1 MTNKR
6 VSETQMSSYK
16 KNTLG
21 VHKEEKKIIPIS
33 LINRA
38 LEELTNQESV
48 GVQKRRK
55 KSLEKLCVS
64 LLSLNGEAKSV
75 IHSMLD
81 SGISAKEI
89 FEVFIPDAARQ
100 LGRCWIQNTLSFAEV
115 TLATSKLQTI
125 AKQFEGLYIGSV
137 NSGASGPEIMII
149 SPKQEQHTFGAQMIT
164 RQFQRLGV
172 SPYLS
177 INNNVDEIRKI
188 INKHKFKLVGLSL
201 ANYKSCAPKSDVR
214 SIVGLVKKLKIP
226 ILAGGSLIHSHKNAV
241 ESLNFDMITDDA
253 IDAMR
258 YFNIKLSRSR
268 TVSDFV
274 ISG

>member
-16 KNTLG
+16 KNSLSI
-21 VHKEEKKIIPIS
+21 HKEEKKIIPIS

-38 LEELTNQESV
+38 LEELTNQESA
-48 GVQKRRK
+48 GAQKRRK
-55 KSLEKLCVS
+55 KNLEKLCVS
-64 LLSLNGEAKSV
+64 LFSLNGEAKRV

-100 LGRCWIQNTLSFAEV
+100 LGKCWIQNTLSFAEV

-125 AKQFEGLYIGSV
+125 AKQFEGLYIGSF

-177 INNNVDEIRKI
+177 INNNLDEIRKI
-188 INKHKFKLVGLSL
+188 ISKHKFKLVALSL
-201 ANYKSCAPKSDVR
+201 ANYKSCSPKSDVR
-214 SIVGLVKKLKIP
+214 SIVSLVKQLKIP
-226 ILAGGSLIHSHKNAV
+226 IVAGGSLIHSHKSAV
-241 ESLNFDMITDDA
+241 ESLNVDMITDDA
-253 IDAMR
+253 INALR
-258 YFNIKLSRSR
+258 YFNIKLSRNR
-268 TVSDFV
+268 VASDFV

>member
-1 MTNKR
+1 MINKR

-16 KNTLG
+16 KNTLSQ
-21 VHKEEKKIIPIS
+21 HKEEKKVIPIS

-38 LEELTNQESV
+38 LEELTNQDSV
-48 GVQKRRK
+48 GAQKRRK
-55 KSLEKLCVS
+55 KNLEKLCVS
-64 LLSLNGEAKSV
+64 LFSLDGEAKSV

-125 AKQFEGLYIGSV
+125 AKQFEGLYIGSF

-188 INKHKFKLVGLSL
+188 INKHKFKLIGLSL
-201 ANYKSCAPKSDVR
+201 ANYKSCSPKSDVR
-214 SIVGLVKKLKIP
+214 SIVGLAKQLKIP
-226 ILAGGSLIHSHKNAV
+226 ILAGGSLIYSHKNAV
-241 ESLNFDMITDDA
+241 ESLNVDMITDDA
-253 IDAMR
+253 IHALRCFD
-258 YFNIKLSRSR
+258 IKLSRSKAA
-268 TVSDFV
+268 SDFV
-274 ISG
+274 IRV